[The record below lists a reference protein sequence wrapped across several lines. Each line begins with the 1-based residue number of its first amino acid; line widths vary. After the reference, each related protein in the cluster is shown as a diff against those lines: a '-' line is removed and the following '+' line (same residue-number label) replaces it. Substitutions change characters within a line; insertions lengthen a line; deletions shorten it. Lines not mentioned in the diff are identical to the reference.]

1 MNKNIDYEQLENI
14 SSSLLKGFIS
24 WIEINDSQERAMIL
38 DSAYQFKFS
47 ILEQDKS
54 TVQKKYFISPKDL
67 SKDEASLLLNQW
79 KDTFSQII
87 NSDLDRIS
95 KDSFKLWFLSLA
107 SFLMP
112 ISTDLSCAKSLFT
125 TYTKCFL
132 FILNNDSS
140 GIRIEL
146 GTCFKNISNFIN
158 NPGLISCL
166 LLSSKE

>member
-67 SKDEASLLLNQW
+67 SKDEALLLLNQW

-112 ISTDLSCAKSLFT
+112 ILENE
-125 TYTKCFL
+125 TKVLWDKLLDGIEYCQNFS
-132 FILNNDSS
+132 IKDVPYPLNK
-140 GIRIEL
+140 I
-146 GTCFKNISNFIN
+146 TKN
-158 NPGLISCL
+158 
-166 LLSSKE
+166 